1 MDKKKLRQCAEGL
14 IVTAAGLGYVL
25 LSLGI
30 RRNPVKTDGFWGL
43 LTEAKFLPLLL
54 SAMLTLQGVR
64 LTAALWKGQEVS
76 AGGHSITKRSVS
88 VVLLTLAYLLLI
100 SKVGFTL
107 PTAAYLTAIL
117 FLLNRGRRPLE
128 LPAIAQRSVL
138 SGGSLVDPRRAGIAA
153 FVKWENAHVF

>member
-25 LSLGI
+25 LSLGHPAE
-30 RRNPVKTDGFWGL
+30 NPVKTDGFWGL

-54 SAMLTLQGVR
+54 SAMLTMQGVR

-128 LPAIAQRSVL
+128 LLLL
-138 SGGSLVDPRRAGIAA
+138 SGVYCLAA
-153 FVKWENAHVF
+153 LLLIPGVLGLQLL

>member
-43 LTEAKFLPLLL
+43 LTEAKF
-54 SAMLTLQGVR
+54 LQGVR

-128 LPAIAQRSVL
+128 LLLL
-138 SGGSLVDPRRAGIAA
+138 SGVYCLAA
-153 FVKWENAHVF
+153 LLLIPGVLGLQLL

>member
-88 VVLLTLAYLLLI
+88 VVL
-100 SKVGFTL
+100 

-128 LPAIAQRSVL
+128 LLLL
-138 SGGSLVDPRRAGIAA
+138 SGVYCLAA
-153 FVKWENAHVF
+153 LLLIPGVLGLQLL

>member
-54 SAMLTLQGVR
+54 S
-64 LTAALWKGQEVS
+64 
-76 AGGHSITKRSVS
+76 
-88 VVLLTLAYLLLI
+88 
-100 SKVGFTL
+100 KVGFTL

-128 LPAIAQRSVL
+128 LLLL
-138 SGGSLVDPRRAGIAA
+138 SGVYCLAA
-153 FVKWENAHVF
+153 LLLIPGVLGLQLL

>member
-88 VVLLTLAYLLLI
+88 VVL
-100 SKVGFTL
+100 K
-107 PTAAYLTAIL
+107 
-117 FLLNRGRRPLE
+117 
-128 LPAIAQRSVL
+128 IASLKRDSRQSRHAHKKGLSVL
-138 SGGSLVDPRRAGIAA
+138 AKNTPLYNCSAEAT
-153 FVKWENAHVF
+153 

>member
-43 LTEAKFLPLLL
+43 LTEAKFLL

-128 LPAIAQRSVL
+128 LLLL
-138 SGGSLVDPRRAGIAA
+138 SGVYCLAA
-153 FVKWENAHVF
+153 LLLIPGVLGLQLL

>member
-43 LTEAKFLPLLL
+43 LTEAKFLP
-54 SAMLTLQGVR
+54 LQGVR

-128 LPAIAQRSVL
+128 LLLL
-138 SGGSLVDPRRAGIAA
+138 SGVYCLAA
-153 FVKWENAHVF
+153 LLLIPGVLGLQLL

>member
-1 MDKKKLRQCAEGL
+1 MCRRLDRDGSG
-14 IVTAAGLGYVL
+14 T
-25 LSLGI
+25 GI
-30 RRNPVKTDGFWGL
+30 RPPLSRHPQKSRKTDGFWGL

-128 LPAIAQRSVL
+128 LLLL
-138 SGGSLVDPRRAGIAA
+138 SGVYCLAA
-153 FVKWENAHVF
+153 LLLIPGVLGLQLL

>member
-1 MDKKKLRQCAEGL
+1 M
-14 IVTAAGLGYVL
+14 
-25 LSLGI
+25 
-30 RRNPVKTDGFWGL
+30 

-76 AGGHSITKRSVS
+76 AGSHSITKRSVS

-128 LPAIAQRSVL
+128 LLLL
-138 SGGSLVDPRRAGIAA
+138 SGVYCLAA
-153 FVKWENAHVF
+153 LLLIPGVLGLQLL

>member
-76 AGGHSITKRSVS
+76 AGGHSVS

-128 LPAIAQRSVL
+128 LLLL
-138 SGGSLVDPRRAGIAA
+138 SGVYCLAA
-153 FVKWENAHVF
+153 LLLIPGVLGLQLL

>member
-107 PTAAYLTAIL
+107 

-128 LPAIAQRSVL
+128 LLLL
-138 SGGSLVDPRRAGIAA
+138 SGVYCLAA
-153 FVKWENAHVF
+153 LLLIPGVLGLQLL

>member
-14 IVTAAGLGYVL
+14 IVTGSGAGIRPP
-25 LSLGI
+25 LSRAS
-30 RRNPVKTDGFWGL
+30 RRNPRIKTNGFWGL

-128 LPAIAQRSVL
+128 LLLL
-138 SGGSLVDPRRAGIAA
+138 SGVYCLAA
-153 FVKWENAHVF
+153 LLLIPGVLGLQLL

>member
-43 LTEAKFLPLLL
+43 LTEAKF
-54 SAMLTLQGVR
+54 VR

-128 LPAIAQRSVL
+128 LLLL
-138 SGGSLVDPRRAGIAA
+138 SGVYCLAA
-153 FVKWENAHVF
+153 LLLIPGVLGLQLL

>member
-107 PTAAYLTAIL
+107 PTAAYFNGHPVSIEPRQASTGA
-117 FLLNRGRRPLE
+117 
-128 LPAIAQRSVL
+128 AIAQRSVL

>member
-43 LTEAKFLPLLL
+43 
-54 SAMLTLQGVR
+54 LTLQGVR

-128 LPAIAQRSVL
+128 LLLL
-138 SGGSLVDPRRAGIAA
+138 SGVYCLAA
-153 FVKWENAHVF
+153 LLLIPGVLGLQLL

>member
-76 AGGHSITKRSVS
+76 AGG
-88 VVLLTLAYLLLI
+88 
-100 SKVGFTL
+100 F
-107 PTAAYLTAIL
+107 
-117 FLLNRGRRPLE
+117 GRRP
-128 LPAIAQRSVL
+128 
-138 SGGSLVDPRRAGIAA
+138 
-153 FVKWENAHVF
+153 

>member
-43 LTEAKFLPLLL
+43 LTEAKYLPLLL

-128 LPAIAQRSVL
+128 LLLL
-138 SGGSLVDPRRAGIAA
+138 SGVYCLAA
-153 FVKWENAHVF
+153 LLLIPGVLGLQLL